1 MLIFFAAILDLP
13 KGVRELP
20 ILSYKFMDSIL
31 QCYGVFSLLKLL
43 YITMFESYSGR
54 GRKFLLVSIFDVLQN
69 VMSADKVVLRPD
81 KV

>member
-13 KGVRELP
+13 KGVRGLP

-31 QCYGVFSLLKLL
+31 QYYGVFSLLKLL
-43 YITMFESYSGR
+43 YITMFQSYSGR
-54 GRKFLLVSIFDVLQN
+54 GRKFLFVSIFDVLQN
-69 VMSADKVVLRPD
+69 AMSADKVVVRPD